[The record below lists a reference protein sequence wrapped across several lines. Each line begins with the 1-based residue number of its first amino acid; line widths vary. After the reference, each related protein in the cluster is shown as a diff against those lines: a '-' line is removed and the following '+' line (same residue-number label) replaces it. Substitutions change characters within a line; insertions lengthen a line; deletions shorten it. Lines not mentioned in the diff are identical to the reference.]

1 MTENAQKKIG
11 RMYELFGHCENNE
24 AICKNCKHL
33 TSYTANR
40 KWYKCEC
47 FGNSSSEST
56 DWRIG
61 WLACGLYNEPYTGT
75 PVVEIKMHEKRKK
88 LTVQIEGQMVLNL

>member
-40 KWYKCEC
+40 RWYKCEC

-61 WLACGLYNEPYTGT
+61 WLACGLYNKPYDGK
-75 PVVEIKMHEKRKK
+75 PVVEIRARKK
-88 LTVQIEGQMVLNL
+88 KKDLQVEGQMEMEL

>member
-1 MTENAQKKIG
+1 MTENARKKIY

-33 TSYTANR
+33 TSYTASR

-61 WLACGLYNEPYTGT
+61 WLACGLYNKPYDGK
-75 PVVEIKMHEKRKK
+75 PVVEIRTRKK
-88 LTVQIEGQMVLNL
+88 KKDLPVDGQMEMEL